1 MRWLRR
7 LFLPVS
13 TVVLVLGA
21 WRAPLPLFL
30 EVPGDAVSIGERVTV
45 AVAGGQELDGD
56 FLLLTVNLRR
66 GTVARV
72 VQGLVDPTIAL
83 VEDRRLIPPGVPDN
97 VFFDQQRALFRA
109 TAEIAAAVALREAGY
124 DVDPAEVTGDGVLVV
139 RVLPGSPADGRLAPG
154 DVITGVDGRPV
165 HITDDLQQVVQAG
178 MAQSSLVLTVER
190 DGDEND
196 VLITPGLIPTAQ
208 GEIRGLGVQIET
220 RNPRVRLPVAVEVDG
235 GRIGG
240 PSAGLMI
247 ALTVYDLVAEEDLAA
262 GRQIAGT
269 GGLDASGQVRSIGGI
284 AQKVVAAERREVD
297 ILLVPAV
304 QAEAAVAA
312 RSPGSGLRIVPVA
325 TFQEAVA
332 ALRPDLAAAVGR

>member
-196 VLITPGLIPTAQ
+196 VLITPGLIPTTQ